1 MVRAMRLTV
10 SGLLLALTAATAG
23 CGASA
28 AKCDKACR
36 NYFTLEYW
44 ASADKEIEA
53 APPGERDKL
62 RQQKMEELEGRMGKG
77 LEMCRSQCVEAA
89 DNDLAE
95 CMIKAKTVAAIEACV
110 PPGEKK

>member
-10 SGLLLALTAATAG
+10 SGLLLALAAAAAG

-36 NYFTLEYW
+36 NYFTLQYW
-44 ASADKEIEA
+44 AAADKQIEA

-62 RQQKMEELEGRMGKG
+62 REEKMEALEGRMGKG
-77 LEMCRSQCVEAA
+77 LQMCQSQCVEAA
-89 DNDLAE
+89 DDDQAS
-95 CMIKAKTVAAIEACV
+95 CMINAKTVAAVEACV
-110 PPGEKK
+110 NGKK